1 MALRGKKPEAVVKRL
16 KLFMY
21 SAAGVGKTTAA
32 IQFPKCYVIDCERGT
47 EQAGYAKRIIEAG
60 GSVFQTTEL
69 SEVITEVKSLLTTKH
84 DFHTLVIDPITT
96 VYNDQLEKSERMVG
110 SYFGRHYGAA
120 NKEMKRL
127 YNLLMALDMNIVMT
141 AHAKKE
147 YGDNL
152 KVTGY
157 TFDGWKQLDYWFDLV
172 VELGKKG
179 KRRFGKVKKTRI
191 ETFPDED
198 EFEWSYEAIKS
209 RYDAAIL
216 ERDARQVALAT
227 PEQVSEMKS
236 LLSIVRLPE
245 GTEDKWFAKAGVDC
259 FDDMPAELLTK
270 CIDYVKNRLPQ
281 IAAAV

>member
-110 SYFGRHYGAA
+110 SDFGRHYGAA

-152 KVTGY
+152 KVTGM
-157 TFDGWKQLDYWFDLV
+157 TFDGWRGLDYAFDLV
-172 VELGKKG
+172 IELQKHQKKRMG
-179 KRRFGKVKKTRI
+179 RVVKTRI
-191 ETFPDED
+191 ETFPDGE
-198 EFEWSYEAIKS
+198 EFEWSYDAIRQ
-209 RYDAAIL
+209 RYAADVL
-216 ERDARQVALAT
+216 ERDAKVVALAS
-227 PEQVSEMKS
+227 PEQVKELKN
-236 LLSIVRLPE
+236 LLEFVRLPE
-245 GTEDKWFAKAGVDC
+245 GTTDRWLAKANVETWE
-259 FDDMPAELLTK
+259 DMPADAIDK
-270 CIDYVKNRLPQ
+270 CIVHVKSKLPA
-281 IAAAV
+281 IETAA